1 MKKMHMVLVACLV
14 AGALAFTGC
23 PRADRA
29 RDGETFIIA
38 TLGGPRSLDPT
49 LTNDSA
55 SSEIMKQVFN
65 TLFLL
70 DFDTMEP
77 YTSLAESFTFED
89 DEYGQTTRLRIFLR
103 TGVRFHNGDELMASD
118 VKFSLDRAMVSPH
131 ISHIAGMILGT
142 EVTGDHE
149 VLISMRYPFV
159 PILHNLAHTALSI
172 VSERAVNE
180 MGDAFAQNPVGTG
193 PMMLVNWVV
202 GNRIELTR
210 WDGYWGAAPRIRD
223 VVIRYI
229 SDDATRLLELETGGV
244 DMIFGISPQDI
255 SRVQAHPDLQLFR
268 RPNLSMNFI
277 GFNMERPPF
286 DDLRVRQ
293 AVTHA
298 INKDALVGAVF
309 MGVGAPGRGPL
320 SSTVWASAAGIL
332 PQLEFDPERA
342 RELLAEAGFPEGFS
356 TSIVTNDNAQRIDTA
371 VIVQNM
377 LAQVG
382 IDVEIGIIE
391 WAAYLDMIDRGD
403 HQMYILG
410 WVTVTGDPDYGLE
423 IFHSR
428 SFGPGGNHSRFSD
441 PEVDRLLDAAR
452 QETDPA
458 ARYQMYI
465 EVQRL
470 VHAAAPWIYTLEG
483 ETIIAARANLRGFE
497 INPAGHHPFWT
508 VWFDD

>member
-1 MKKMHMVLVACLV
+1 MRRMCLVLVVCLV
-14 AGALAFTGC
+14 AGALVFTGC
-23 PRADRA
+23 PGGDRV

-38 TLGGPRSLDPT
+38 TIGGPRSLDPT
-49 LTNDSA
+49 LTKDSA

-77 YTSLAESFTFED
+77 YPSLAESFAFEND
-89 DEYGQTTRLRIFLR
+89 GDGNPTLLRIFLR
-103 TGVRFHNGDELMASD
+103 RGVLFHNGDELRASD
-118 VKFSLDRAMVSPH
+118 VKFSLDRAMVSPY
-131 ISHIAGMILGT
+131 ISHIAGMIQGT
-142 EVTGDHE
+142 EALGGHE
-149 VLISMRYPFV
+149 VLIAMRAPFV

-172 VSERAVNE
+172 VSERAVRE
-180 MGDAFAQNPVGTG
+180 MGDGFAQNPVGTG
-193 PMMLVNWVV
+193 PMRFVNWVV

-210 WDGYWGAAPRIRD
+210 WDDYWGPSPRIRD
-223 VVIRYI
+223 ITIRYI
-229 SDDATRLLELETGGV
+229 ADDATRLLELETGGV
-244 DMIFGISPQDI
+244 DMILGIPPQDI
-255 SRVQAHPDLQLFR
+255 PRIEAHPDLQMLR
-268 RPNLSMNFI
+268 RPNLSLNFI
-277 GFNMERPPF
+277 GFNMQRPPF

-293 AVTHA
+293 AITHA
-298 INKDALVGAVF
+298 IDMDALVSTVF
-309 MGVGAPGRGPL
+309 MGVGAPGRGPI
-320 SSTVWASAAGIL
+320 SSTVWASAVDIL
-332 PQLEFDPERA
+332 PQLEFDPGRA
-342 RELLAEAGFPEGFS
+342 RELLVEAGFPGGFS
-356 TSIVTNDNAQRIDTA
+356 TTIVTNDNAQRIDTA

-382 IDVEIGIIE
+382 IVVEIGIIE
-391 WAAYLDMIDRGD
+391 WAAYLDMLDRGD
-403 HQMYILG
+403 HEMYILG

-428 SFGPGGNHSRFSD
+428 SFGPGGNHARFSD

-458 ARYQMYI
+458 IRYQMYI
-465 EVQRL
+465 EVQQL

-483 ETIIAARANLRGFE
+483 ETLIAARRNLRGFE